1 MVSPSA
7 SEAIR
12 TDAAWTPWPG
22 WSLLEVS
29 GNHRERFLHSQVTSD
44 VRSLAVGSSQLS
56 ALLDANGRLTAFF
69 LLWKGADRLRVVVP
83 DDAAAQLVSSLE
95 GRIIA
100 DDVRIERREVPPMW
114 LALGP
119 AAVVLATQQERDVS
133 MPVSLLGD
141 HGVLGWGP
149 PPTHL
154 LRLDDADVNALHVV
168 TGTPRWG
175 CEVDAGVLVNE
186 TTLVDSAVSFHKGCF
201 LGQETVA
208 KVATHRG
215 AAFAATAMEITADVE
230 PSALD
235 GRTFAAGGRAKAG
248 SVLTAAR
255 CGRAVLLHAR
265 LHRDLRVDGREVV
278 CRFDDG
284 SELSATVRALPL
296 RRPRSAKEMADD
308 CYQVAVERFTE
319 DREEAAMTLLRRAVA
334 VCPRHADACEVLG
347 VILGRRGRFEEAI
360 ELMQRLLEVDP
371 TSVLAHTNMS
381 VYFNQ
386 LGRIDDA
393 EREAQNAAVK
403 SMQRSRDAEEQRRV
417 VARQRQDLEQE
428 RARRQEMFA
437 QVLALDG
444 ADPLA
449 NFGMGEL
456 LVEAG
461 RHADAIVH
469 LERALAA
476 DPRYSAA
483 LLALGR
489 AQEGLG
495 DVEAAR
501 ATYGRGIEVAA
512 AKGDV
517 MTANKMQER
526 VVGLASEAG

>member
-1 MVSPSA
+1 MVSPSV
-7 SEAIR
+7 SEALR

-29 GNHRERFLHSQVTSD
+29 GDHRERFLHSQVTSD

-56 ALLDANGRLTAFF
+56 ALLEANGRVTAFF
-69 LLWKGADRLRVVVP
+69 LLWKGADRLRVAIP
-83 DDAAAQLVSSLE
+83 DDAAAALVSSLE

-119 AAVVLATQQERDVS
+119 AAVVLATQHEDGVS

-141 HGVLGWGP
+141 HGVLGWNA

-154 LRLDDADVNALHVV
+154 PRLHDDDVNALHVV
-168 TGTPRWG
+168 SGTPRWG
-175 CEVDAGVLVNE
+175 HEVGSGVLVNE
-186 TTLVDSAVSFHKGCF
+186 TTLIDSAVSFQKGCF

-215 AAFAATAMEITADVE
+215 AAFAATAMEVAADGDLSGLE
-230 PSALD
+230 

-248 SVLTAAR
+248 SVLATAR
-255 CGRAVLLHAR
+255 WDGRALLHTR
-265 LHRDLRVDGREVV
+265 LHRELRVDGREVV

-284 SELSATVRALPL
+284 AELSATVRALPL
-296 RRPRSAKEMADD
+296 RRPRSAKDMADD
-308 CYQVAVERFTE
+308 CYQLAVERFTE
-319 DREEAAMTLLRRAVA
+319 DREEEAMTLLRRAVA
-334 VCPRHADACEVLG
+334 VCPRHADAYEVLG
-347 VILGRRGRFEEAI
+347 VILGRLGRFEEAI
-360 ELMQRLLEVDP
+360 GLMQRLLEVDP

-393 EREAQNAAVK
+393 EREAQNAAIK
-403 SMQRSRDAEEQRRV
+403 SMQRSRDAEEQRRAM
-417 VARQRQDLEQE
+417 ARHQQDLEQE
-428 RARRQEMFA
+428 RSRRHDMFA
-437 QVLALDG
+437 QVLVLDA

-456 LVEAG
+456 LVETG
-461 RHADAIVH
+461 RYAEAIAH
-469 LERALAA
+469 LERALEA

-489 AQEGLG
+489 AHEGLG
-495 DVEAAR
+495 DVDAAR
-501 ATYGRGIEVAA
+501 ATYQRGIEVAA

-526 VVGLASEAG
+526 VVGIESVAG